1 MYLELRADRIVET
14 GEQLRDRIRERFPK
28 ANLGR
33 VADELVEVAREHAV
47 RSAVIRRPN
56 FLIRLIGILGLAAVL
71 FVVVL
76 AVEAVH
82 PTFQD
87 NWPLRELLGA
97 IEAAVATVVFL
108 GAAVVFVWNLDV
120 RAKRARCLNALHE
133 MRAMAHIVDMHQLT
147 KDPHRVHSG
156 SDTKSSPKRTLGS
169 QELVRYFDYCSEMLS
184 LIGKVAA
191 PYIVRAAGAAPR
203 SAAGRQTA
211 LGPVGSYRG
220 MRRVVGWGNLHGD
233 HRVGLRAMPPHGDQ
247 HHRDT
252 GPT

>member
-97 IEAAVATVVFL
+97 IEAAVATGVFL
-108 GAAVVFVWNLDV
+108 GAAVVCVWNLDV

-191 PYIVRAAGAAPR
+191 LYVQGFPDPVALQAVDDIEGLTTSLSRKIWQKIMIIEQSGAGPLAKSKPGSD
-203 SAAGRQTA
+203 SA
-211 LGPVGSYRG
+211 
-220 MRRVVGWGNLHGD
+220 
-233 HRVGLRAMPPHGDQ
+233 
-247 HHRDT
+247 
-252 GPT
+252 

>member
-76 AVEAVH
+76 AVAAVH

-191 PYIVRAAGAAPR
+191 LYVQGFPDPVALQAVDDIEGLTTSLSRKIWQKIMIIEQSGAGPLAKSKPGSD
-203 SAAGRQTA
+203 SA
-211 LGPVGSYRG
+211 
-220 MRRVVGWGNLHGD
+220 
-233 HRVGLRAMPPHGDQ
+233 
-247 HHRDT
+247 
-252 GPT
+252 

>member
-14 GEQLRDRIRERFPK
+14 GERLRDRIRERFPK

-33 VADELVEVAREHAV
+33 VAAELVEVARDHAA
-47 RSAVIRRPN
+47 RSAAIRKPNIVIRL
-56 FLIRLIGILGLAAVL
+56 FGILGLAAVL
-71 FVVVL
+71 MVIVL
-76 AVEAVH
+76 AVQAVH

-97 IEAAVATVVFL
+97 IEATVATVVFL
-108 GAAVVFVWNLDV
+108 GAAVVSVWTLDV

-147 KDPHRVHSG
+147 KDPHRVHAG
-156 SDTKSSPKRTLGS
+156 TDTKSSPKRTLNS

-191 PYIVRAAGAAPR
+191 LYVQGFPDSV
-203 SAAGRQTA
+203 A
-211 LGPVGSYRG
+211 LQAVDDIEGLTTSLSRKIWQKIMIIEQSGLVKPDRPV
-220 MRRVVGWGNLHGD
+220 
-233 HRVGLRAMPPHGDQ
+233 A
-247 HHRDT
+247 
-252 GPT
+252 

>member
-14 GEQLRDRIRERFPK
+14 GEQLRDRIRERFPE

-47 RSAVIRRPN
+47 RSAAIRRPN

-97 IEAAVATVVFL
+97 IEATVATVVFL
-108 GAAVVFVWNLDV
+108 GAAVVFVWSLDV

-169 QELVRYFDYCSEMLS
+169 QDLVRYFDYCSEMLS

-191 PYIVRAAGAAPR
+191 LYVQGFPDPVALQAVDDIEGLTTSLSRKIWQKIMIIEQSGAGPLAKSKLGSD
-203 SAAGRQTA
+203 SA
-211 LGPVGSYRG
+211 
-220 MRRVVGWGNLHGD
+220 
-233 HRVGLRAMPPHGDQ
+233 
-247 HHRDT
+247 
-252 GPT
+252 

>member
-191 PYIVRAAGAAPR
+191 LYVQGFPDPVALQAVDDIEGLTTSLSRKIWQKIMIIEQSGAGPLAKSKPGSD
-203 SAAGRQTA
+203 SA
-211 LGPVGSYRG
+211 
-220 MRRVVGWGNLHGD
+220 
-233 HRVGLRAMPPHGDQ
+233 
-247 HHRDT
+247 
-252 GPT
+252 